1 MLRKS
6 VFVVLLLTF
15 ISANTGM
22 AFAQI
27 SGGFGFP
34 CSEDLVD
41 LVAICAAHIVC
52 TKPPDPIDSFDIGA
66 RSFAT
71 CSNQPVDNFASID
84 ARISGVQA
92 LATAQATAL
101 FYDRLI
107 HREVRAGDCS
117 GNTQLLSL
125 FDDPQGCNPPPP
137 PPPTGGS
144 CTGGGRKTIIEG
156 DTGGDGGSCD
166 VSPVIVDTD
175 GGGFQLT
182 SAVDGITFD
191 IRADGHPIRI
201 AWTAANSQN
210 AFLALDRN
218 RDGIINN
225 GAELFGNFTP
235 QPASN
240 QPNGFLALADFD
252 KPENG
257 GNGDGVI
264 DDRDAVYSQLVLW
277 IDENHDGISQ
287 PNELHKLSEFGIHS
301 ISLSYFE
308 SRRQDDFGNQFR
320 YKARI
325 NPGQSRDRR
334 DETLSGQL
342 GRWADD
348 VFLVTQK

>member
-107 HREVRAGDCS
+107 HREVRAGDEPNDFID
-117 GNTQLLSL
+117 GNVRPIN
-125 FDDPQGCNPPPP
+125 DGA
-137 PPPTGGS
+137 
-144 CTGGGRKTIIEG
+144 GRI
-156 DTGGDGGSCD
+156 DNL
-166 VSPVIVDTD
+166 VQIVRR
-175 GGGFQLT
+175 
-182 SAVDGITFD
+182 D
-191 IRADGHPIRI
+191 IRRH
-201 AWTAANSQN
+201 T
-210 AFLALDRN
+210 
-218 RDGIINN
+218 
-225 GAELFGNFTP
+225 
-235 QPASN
+235 
-240 QPNGFLALADFD
+240 
-252 KPENG
+252 
-257 GNGDGVI
+257 
-264 DDRDAVYSQLVLW
+264 DRDA
-277 IDENHDGISQ
+277 
-287 PNELHKLSEFGIHS
+287 
-301 ISLSYFE
+301 
-308 SRRQDDFGNQFR
+308 
-320 YKARI
+320 
-325 NPGQSRDRR
+325 
-334 DETLSGQL
+334 
-342 GRWADD
+342 GRT
-348 VFLVTQK
+348 VHQQIR